1 MVFIHVFQCH
11 QALTRSHWLKS
22 FLLQVSLKELDFALV
37 FAPQSAVNGWTSSS
51 GGQLGVAPGFQ
62 FGQAGLGHGHQ
73 AHTAGIGLDW
83 FPAFV
88 FQRPGQ

>member
-1 MVFIHVFQCH
+1 MVFIHVSQCH

-22 FLLQVSLKELDFALV
+22 FRSGFC
-37 FAPQSAVNGWTSSS
+37 PAVRFHGWTSSS

-73 AHTAGIGLDW
+73 ARAAGSGLTW
-83 FPAFV
+83 FHAFV